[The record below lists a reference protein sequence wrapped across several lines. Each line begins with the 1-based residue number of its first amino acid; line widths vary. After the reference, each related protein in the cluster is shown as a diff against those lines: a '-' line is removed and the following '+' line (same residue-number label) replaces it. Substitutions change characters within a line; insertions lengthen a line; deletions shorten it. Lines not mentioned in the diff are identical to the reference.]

1 MIHLDFIWRLIH
13 IGFSEL
19 LVLANIYFSWDVEV
33 KDFLISFIFKVFL
46 NWVDLIID
54 VSRYAVEAEIKDIVA
69 FKTWIVYSF

>member
-1 MIHLDFIWRLIH
+1 M
-13 IGFSEL
+13 
-19 LVLANIYFSWDVEV
+19 
-33 KDFLISFIFKVFL
+33 KDLLISFIFKVFL